1 MTAKKPTNKALNP
14 IQEDTLLWWIKWL
27 DDTGFSPTKPM
38 VVAYANEIRMRDEPG
53 IPVLSRKWA
62 ARWFKAQRKNGLVI
76 KKTKSI
82 EVTRQAAFNRASIAI
97 WFGKFHKIYVEK
109 GL

>member
-1 MTAKKPTNKALNP
+1 MPPLTVKKPTNKGLNL

-27 DDTGFSPTKPM
+27 DNTGFSPMKPM
-38 VVAYANEIRMRDEPG
+38 VVRYANEIRMRDEPS
-53 IPVLSRKWA
+53 IPVLSKNWA

-82 EVTRQAAFNRASIAI
+82 KVARQAAFDKPSIAI
-97 WFGKFHKIYVEK
+97 
-109 GL
+109 